1 MELVKLDYFERTLK
15 SDTVY
20 DGKILRLD
28 VETVLLPNDKTAIR
42 EIVRH
47 PGAVAILP
55 ITRDGNI
62 YFVKQYRKALDTEL
76 LEVPAGKLEKDEV
89 PYECALREL
98 QEEIGF
104 AANKLTLLGSFFS
117 SPGFS
122 NEIIYVFKAE
132 DLTPSQLA
140 PDEDEFINVVKLSI
154 EETLKM
160 LSKGLIK
167 DAKTAIALS
176 LGLLL

>member
-1 MELVKLDYFERTLK
+1 MDYFEKTLK

-28 VETVLLPNDKTAIR
+28 VETVLLPNDNTATR

-55 ITRDGNI
+55 VTKDGEI
-62 YFVKQYRKALDTEL
+62 YFVRQYRKALDMEL

-89 PYECALREL
+89 PYECAMREL

-104 AANKLTLLGSFFS
+104 AADKLTLLGSFYS

-122 NEIIYVFKAE
+122 NEIIYVYKAE
-132 DLTPSQLA
+132 DLTPSQLT
-140 PDEDEFINVVKLSI
+140 PDEDEFINVVKLDIKES
-154 EETLKM
+154 LKM
-160 LSKGLIK
+160 LNKGLIR
-167 DAKTAIALS
+167 DSKTAIALS
-176 LGLLL
+176 LGLLM

>member
-1 MELVKLDYFERTLK
+1 MDLDYFERTLK
-15 SDTVY
+15 SDNIY
-20 DGKILRLD
+20 DGKILKLD
-28 VETVLLPNDKTAIR
+28 VETVLLPNNNTTIR

-55 ITRDGNI
+55 INYDNEI
-62 YFVKQYRKALDTEL
+62 YFVKQYRKALDMEL
-76 LEVPAGKLEKDEV
+76 LEVPAGKLEKNEI

-104 AANKLTLLGSFFS
+104 AAKNLTLLGSFYS

-122 NEIIYVFKAE
+122 NEIIYIYKAE
-132 DLTPSQLA
+132 DLTPSKLA
-140 PDEDEFINVVKLSI
+140 ADEDEFINVVKLSA
-154 EETLKM
+154 EESVKM